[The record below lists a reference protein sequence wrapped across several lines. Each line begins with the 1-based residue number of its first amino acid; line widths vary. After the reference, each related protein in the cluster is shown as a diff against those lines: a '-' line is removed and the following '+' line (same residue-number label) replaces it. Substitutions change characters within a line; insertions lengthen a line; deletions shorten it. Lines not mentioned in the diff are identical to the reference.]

1 MRLLSRAIKTAST
14 GGATLPAV
22 WQSLAAQQ
30 VAVRYGEVSMIA
42 GPPGAGKST
51 LALSLAVRAG
61 VPTLYI
67 SADTHAHTMSLR
79 LLAMLTKRPQQE
91 VEPLM
96 ESNREW
102 AAQMLQPADHIMW
115 EFDSA
120 PTLKDI
126 EEAILAV
133 RERLGE
139 DVKLIVLDN
148 AVDVTMEG
156 ADEWGGLRTLMRE
169 LKWWARETGAAVVVC
184 HHTSEGVQGN
194 PCPPRHALHGKVAQ
208 TPSLIL
214 TVTSQQNM
222 MGVSAVK
229 NRYGPASA
237 DGGSAVWLNYD
248 PASMQ
253 VVDLLQSEPYS
264 SQPLGYSQHTFV

>member
-14 GGATLPAV
+14 GGATLPVV
-22 WQSLAAQQ
+22 WSSLAAMQI
-30 VAVRYGEVSMIA
+30 AIRYGEVSMIA

-51 LALSLAVRAG
+51 LALSLAVKAR

-67 SADTHAHTMSLR
+67 SADTHSHTMSLR
-79 LLAMLTKRPQQE
+79 LLAMLTKRSQQD

-96 ESNREW
+96 ESDREW
-102 AAQMLQPADHIMW
+102 AAQMLKPADHIMW

-126 EEAILAV
+126 EESILAV

-184 HHTSEGVQGN
+184 HHTSEGVAGN

-214 TVTSQQNM
+214 TVASMPNVM
-222 MGVSAVK
+222 AVSAVK
-229 NRYGPASA
+229 NRYGPANA
-237 DGGSAVWLNYD
+237 DGGNHICLAYE

-253 VVDLLQSEPYS
+253 VTDLQQQEPF
-264 SQPLGYSQHTFV
+264 LL

>member
-1 MRLLSRAIKTAST
+1 MRLLSRAIKTASA
-14 GGATLPAV
+14 GGATLPTV

-30 VAVRYGEVSMIA
+30 IAFRRGEVSMVA

-51 LALSLAVRAG
+51 FALALAVHAK

-67 SADTHAHTMSLR
+67 SADTHSHTMSLR
-79 LLAMLTKRPQQE
+79 LLAMLTGKQQSE

-96 ESNREW
+96 ELDREW
-102 AAQMLQPADHIMW
+102 AAQMLKPADHIMW

-126 EEAILAV
+126 EDAVLAA
-133 RERLGE
+133 RERLGQ
-139 DVKLIVLDN
+139 DVELIVLDN
-148 AVDVTMEG
+148 AVDVTLDG
-156 ADEWGGLRTLMRE
+156 QDEWGGLRTLMKE

-184 HHTSEGVQGN
+184 HHTSEGVNGN

-214 TVTSQQNM
+214 TVYPQLAS
-222 MGVSAVK
+222 MGVNAVK
-229 NRYGPASA
+229 NRYGPADA
-237 DGGSAVWLNYD
+237 NGGSPVWLSYD
-248 PASMQ
+248 PASMSVLDMVQ
-253 VVDLLQSEPYS
+253 V
-264 SQPLGYSQHTFV
+264 

>member
-1 MRLLSRAIKTAST
+1 MRLLSRAIKTASQ
-14 GGATLPAV
+14 GGATLPMV
-22 WQSLAAQQ
+22 WRSLADQQ
-30 VAVRYGEVSMIA
+30 IAFRHGELSMIA

-51 LALSLAVRAG
+51 FALSLAVHSK

-67 SADTHAHTMSLR
+67 SADTHSHTMSLR
-79 LLAMLTKRPQQE
+79 LLAMLTGKSQAE

-96 ESNREW
+96 ENDREW
-102 AAQMLQPADHIMW
+102 AAQMLKPADHVMW

-126 EEAILAV
+126 EDSILAA

-139 DVKLIVLDN
+139 DVRLIVLDN
-148 AVDVTMEG
+148 AVDVTLDGM
-156 ADEWGGLRTLMRE
+156 DEWGGLRSLMRE

-214 TVTSQQNM
+214 TVHNQPQTM
-222 MGVSAVK
+222 AICAVK
-229 NRYGPASA
+229 NRYGPADA
-237 DGGSAVWLNYD
+237 NGGTPVWLSYD
-248 PASMQ
+248 PASMS
-253 VVDLLQSEPYS
+253 VLDLG
-264 SQPLGYSQHTFV
+264 QP

>member
-1 MRLLSRAIKTAST
+1 
-14 GGATLPAV
+14 V

-30 VAVRYGEVSMIA
+30 IAFRRGEVSMVA

-51 LALSLAVRAG
+51 FALALAVHAK

-67 SADTHAHTMSLR
+67 SADTHSHTMSLR
-79 LLAMLTKRPQQE
+79 LLAMLTNKRQSE

-96 ESNREW
+96 EMDRDW
-102 AAQMLQPADHIMW
+102 AAQMLKPADHIMW

-126 EEAILAV
+126 EDAVLAA
-133 RERLGE
+133 RERLGQ
-139 DVKLIVLDN
+139 DVELIVLDN
-148 AVDVTMEG
+148 AVDVTLDG
-156 ADEWGGLRTLMRE
+156 QDEWGGLRTLMKE

-184 HHTSEGVQGN
+184 HHTSEGVSGN

-214 TVTSQQNM
+214 TVYPQLAT
-222 MGVSAVK
+222 MGVNAVK
-229 NRYGPASA
+229 NRYGPADA
-237 DGGSAVWLNYD
+237 NGGSPVWLSYD
-248 PASMQ
+248 PASMS
-253 VVDLLQSEPYS
+253 VLDMLQP
-264 SQPLGYSQHTFV
+264 